1 MRIGKVK
8 LHLQKKCYYIS
19 FIAHEQ
25 KGLRCHKLKMK
36 SDLLYV
42 HFKIWKRHKTNGQNM
57 VSFIPYL
64 TYGKLQLRFLTLRL
78 LFIYLFF

>member
-8 LHLQKKCYYIS
+8 LDLQKECYFSS
-19 FIAHEQ
+19 FIAHKQ

-57 VSFIPYL
+57 EIFIPFL
-64 TYGKLQLRFLTLRL
+64 TYSKLQLK
-78 LFIYLFF
+78 I